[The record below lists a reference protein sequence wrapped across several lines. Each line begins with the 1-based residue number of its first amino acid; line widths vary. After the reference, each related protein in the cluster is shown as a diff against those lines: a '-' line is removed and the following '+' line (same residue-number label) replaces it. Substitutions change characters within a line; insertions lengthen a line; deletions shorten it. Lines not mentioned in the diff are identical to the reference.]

1 MKHPHILSLLALML
15 VFSLAAGACGL
26 RPNVTEPSPAEVNA
40 APTPD
45 TVSPEPTEMPATAEP
60 ASSVSEPSPAPTADS
75 FPAGPFNPLTGEPAD
90 EDCSRL
96 RPVAVM
102 VENNHAAGMIA
113 QAGISRADILIE
125 FQTEQITR
133 NMALF
138 MNIGDVPAIYPVRS
152 ARSYFAS
159 AAMAFDAIFV
169 HAGRSDN
176 GVENSSSVL
185 QYFTDH
191 DDIDLRDSDY
201 IYRMEVWPHIG
212 EHGLATSGQLLTD
225 AFTAL
230 GTRREHKSD
239 AFDNGLRFSENAVPT
254 DGEPAGSIRIVFPG
268 SKTMDLRYDAQR
280 KGYTGY
286 QWDAPYVDDNN
297 GEAVVFQNVL
307 VIAAPTKVGAD
318 EYYSSVITTTDVNGE
333 GYFFNGGYAEKIT
346 WSRGSLDTPFRF
358 FGADGA
364 ELALG
369 VGHSYIA
376 FVSPDIGGASFS

>member
-45 TVSPEPTEMPATAEP
+45 AVSPEPTEMPATAEP

-90 EDCSRL
+90 EDCIRL

-176 GVENSSSVL
+176 GVENSTSVL
-185 QYFTDH
+185 QHFTDH
-191 DDIDLRDSDY
+191 DDIDLLEGDY
-201 IYRMEVWPHIG
+201 SYRMQVWPHIG
-212 EHGLATSGQLLTD
+212 EHGLATTGQLLTD

-230 GTRREHKSD
+230 GTRREHKTD
-239 AFDNGLRFSENAVPT
+239 AFDNGLRFRENAAPV
-254 DGEPAGSIRIVFPG
+254 DGEPAESIRIVFPG
-268 SKTMDLRYDAQR
+268 GKTMELRFDAE
-280 KGYTGY
+280 KNGYTGY
-286 QWDAPYVDDNN
+286 QWDTPYADDNT
-297 GEAVVFQNVL
+297 GERVVFQNVL
-307 VIAAPTKVGAD
+307 VIDAPTEVGAD

-333 GYFFNGGYAEKIT
+333 GYFFNGGFAEKVT
-346 WSRGSLDTPFRF
+346 WSRGGLDTPFRF
-358 FGADGA
+358 FGPDGT
-364 ELALG
+364 ELTLG